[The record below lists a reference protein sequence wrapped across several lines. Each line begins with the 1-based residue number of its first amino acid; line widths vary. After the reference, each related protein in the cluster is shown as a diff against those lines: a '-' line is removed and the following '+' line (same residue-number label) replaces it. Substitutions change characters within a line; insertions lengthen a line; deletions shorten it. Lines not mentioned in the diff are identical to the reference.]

1 MTDPVQFSDT
11 VRAFMDLF
19 MQRSMRSWKHF
30 ARNSGLSMSQYSIL
44 MQLHHHGPCSI
55 SDISERFDTTSAAA
69 SQIADKLVQA
79 GLLERAEDP
88 EDRRAKLLTLSP
100 KGQELVENGV
110 AVRFRWVDD
119 LADHLSPEER
129 QKVSEGLRLMTRAA
143 EELDPD
149 EHLPETSRS
158 ASHPVHNPSL

>member
-1 MTDPVQFSDT
+1 MTDPLQFSNT

-19 MQRSMRSWKHF
+19 MQRSMRSWKQF
-30 ARNSGLSMSQYSIL
+30 ARNAGLSMSQYSIL
-44 MQLHHHGPCSI
+44 MQLHHHGSCSI

-100 KGQELVENGV
+100 KGQELVENGIG
-110 AVRFRWVDD
+110 VRFGWVDD

-129 QKVSEGLRLMTRAA
+129 Q
-143 EELDPD
+143 
-149 EHLPETSRS
+149 
-158 ASHPVHNPSL
+158 